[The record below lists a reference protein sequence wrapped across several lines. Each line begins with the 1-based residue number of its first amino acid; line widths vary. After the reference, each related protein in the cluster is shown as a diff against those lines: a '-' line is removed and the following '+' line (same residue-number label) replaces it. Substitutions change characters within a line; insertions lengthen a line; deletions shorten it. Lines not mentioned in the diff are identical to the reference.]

1 MDKLERKAAA
11 EKMRAEV
18 AADRSINR
26 PKQHDTVDPD
36 LPRMGEKLPA
46 KVNDVPTVKKQGQNR
61 QGNGPEGTSL
71 IQKTEDSLRSNND
84 ANMEALNA
92 SRAALGLPPLPPHIR
107 AK

>member
-11 EKMRAEV
+11 EKMRKEV
-18 AADRSINR
+18 EADRAIAR
-26 PKQHDTVDPD
+26 PKQIDDVA
-36 LPRMGEKLPA
+36 EKTQPI
-46 KVNDVPTVKKQGQNR
+46 KVNEVPVVKVQGQNR

-71 IQKTEDSLRSNND
+71 IQKTEDSLRSSND